1 MPSRLPGGA
10 VLPSTSTRS
19 TKKLKVIQR
28 PDQALKLFVKFL
40 DMVLDMVDEEKK
52 GAVFEAITV
61 MGKALASPRRLEI
74 LDLLAQGPRTVDEL
88 AHATRQS
95 TANTS

>member
-1 MPSRLPGGA
+1 
-10 VLPSTSTRS
+10 
-19 TKKLKVIQR
+19 
-28 PDQALKLFVKFL
+28 
-40 DMVLDMVDEEKK
+40 MVDEEKK